1 MVSWTWMR
9 RPQSLTRPGAPE
21 VPSEEGKQV
30 LRLLAEGKIDSDQAF
45 RLLRALGDIPG
56 ADGAPPSGRQLEP
69 PSRPE
74 QPDRLKGRILR
85 IQVTSSGK
93 TKVNIAIPLAL
104 ARMGKVKMGPGGL
117 VKGQLAKFGID
128 LDELLKTV
136 DRSGP
141 IVDVSDHED
150 RVLIVVE

>member
-1 MVSWTWMR
+1 M
-9 RPQSLTRPGAPE
+9 
-21 VPSEEGKQV
+21 PSEEGRQV
-30 LRLLAEGKIDSDQAF
+30 LRLLAEGKIDADQAF

-56 ADGAPPSGRQLEP
+56 TESAPAGGRSDELP
-69 PSRPE
+69 PRPE
-74 QPDRLKGRILR
+74 QLPDRLKGRILR
-85 IQVTSSGK
+85 IQVLSGGK
-93 TKVNIAIPLAL
+93 TKVNIAIPLAI
-104 ARMGKVKMGPGGL
+104 ARMGKVKMGPSGL

>member
-1 MVSWTWMR
+1 M
-9 RPQSLTRPGAPE
+9 
-21 VPSEEGKQV
+21 PSEEGRQV
-30 LRLLAEGKIDSDQAF
+30 LRLLAEGKIDADQAF

-56 ADGAPPSGRQLEP
+56 SDAEP
-69 PSRPE
+69 PGGPGDQPPRPE
-74 QPDRLKGRILR
+74 QPPDRLKGRILR
-85 IQVTSSGK
+85 IQVLSGGRS
-93 TKVNIAIPLAL
+93 KVNIAIPLAL
-104 ARMGKVKMGPGGL
+104 ARMGKVKMGPSGL

>member
-1 MVSWTWMR
+1 MLW
-9 RPQSLTRPGAPE
+9 
-21 VPSEEGKQV
+21 
-30 LRLLAEGKIDSDQAF
+30 LLSDGKIDPDQAF

-56 ADGAPPSGRQLEP
+56 ADSSPPGGRRDGP
-69 PSRPE
+69 PPPPD
-74 QPDRLKGRILR
+74 QPPDRLKGRILR
-85 IQVTSSGK
+85 IQVLSGGK

-117 VKGQLAKFGID
+117 VRGQLAKFGID

>member
-1 MVSWTWMR
+1 M
-9 RPQSLTRPGAPE
+9 
-21 VPSEEGKQV
+21 
-30 LRLLAEGKIDSDQAF
+30 LRLLSEGKIDPDQAF

-56 ADGAPPSGRQLEP
+56 ADSAPPGGRGDGPPP
-69 PSRPE
+69 PSPPD
-74 QPDRLKGRILR
+74 QLPDRLKGRILR
-85 IQVTSSGK
+85 IQVLSGGK

-104 ARMGKVKMGPGGL
+104 ARMGKVKMGPSGL
-117 VKGQLAKFGID
+117 VRGQLAKFGID

>member
-1 MVSWTWMR
+1 M
-9 RPQSLTRPGAPE
+9 
-21 VPSEEGKQV
+21 PSEEGRQV
-30 LRLLAEGKIDSDQAF
+30 LRLLAEGKIDADQAF
-45 RLLRALGDIPG
+45 RLLRALGDIPL
-56 ADGAPPSGRQLEP
+56 AEAPPARGRQDGP
-69 PSRPE
+69 PPPPAPD
-74 QPDRLKGRILR
+74 QLPDRLKGRILR
-85 IQVTSSGK
+85 IQVLSGGK

-104 ARMGKVKMGPGGL
+104 ARMGKVKMGPSGL

-128 LDELLKTV
+128 LDELLRTV

>member
-1 MVSWTWMR
+1 M
-9 RPQSLTRPGAPE
+9 
-21 VPSEEGKQV
+21 PSEEGRQV
-30 LRLLAEGKIDSDQAF
+30 LRLLAEGKVDVDQAF

-56 ADGAPPSGRQLEP
+56 ADSAPPGGRRDGP
-69 PSRPE
+69 PPPPPPD
-74 QPDRLKGRILR
+74 QPPDRLKGRILR
-85 IQVTSSGK
+85 IQVLSGGK

-117 VKGQLAKFGID
+117 VRGQLAKFGID

-136 DRSGP
+136 ERSGP

>member
-1 MVSWTWMR
+1 M
-9 RPQSLTRPGAPE
+9 
-21 VPSEEGKQV
+21 
-30 LRLLAEGKIDSDQAF
+30 LRLLSEGKIDPDQAF

-56 ADGAPPSGRQLEP
+56 ADSEP
-69 PSRPE
+69 PGGRRDGPPPPPD
-74 QPDRLKGRILR
+74 QLPDRLKGRILR
-85 IQVTSSGK
+85 IQVLSGGK

-104 ARMGKVKMGPGGL
+104 ARMGKVKMGPSGL
-117 VKGQLAKFGID
+117 VRGQLAKFGID

>member
-1 MVSWTWMR
+1 M
-9 RPQSLTRPGAPE
+9 
-21 VPSEEGKQV
+21 PSEEGRQV
-30 LRLLAEGKIDSDQAF
+30 LRLLAEGKVDSDQAF

-56 ADGAPPSGRQLEP
+56 ADGGPPGGRRDAPPPPPDQL
-69 PSRPE
+69 
-74 QPDRLKGRILR
+74 PDRLKGRILR
-85 IQVTSSGK
+85 IQVLSGGK

-117 VKGQLAKFGID
+117 VRGQLAKFGID

>member
-1 MVSWTWMR
+1 
-9 RPQSLTRPGAPE
+9 
-21 VPSEEGKQV
+21 V
-30 LRLLAEGKIDSDQAF
+30 LRLLSEGKIDPDQAF

-56 ADGAPPSGRQLEP
+56 ADSEP
-69 PSRPE
+69 PGGRRDGPPPPPPPD
-74 QPDRLKGRILR
+74 QLPDRLKGRILR
-85 IQVTSSGK
+85 IQVLSGGK

-104 ARMGKVKMGPGGL
+104 ARMGKVKMGPSGL
-117 VKGQLAKFGID
+117 VRGQLAKFGID